1 MLKKGSGRCK
11 FSAGDV
17 FENRVSG
24 LEGRSEFLPHK
35 RGVELPCEQEVEYF
49 ATSSLLGLAT
59 KYYAGSGFFF
69 PSGRQRVISHVFCS
83 VTFKHS
89 ILFCFNLRT
98 LNHILEYWRVR
109 NEQRRAP

>member
-1 MLKKGSGRCK
+1 MLKRGCDRCK

-24 LEGRSEFLPHK
+24 LEGRSEFLQHK

-49 ATSSLLGLAT
+49 AASSLFGLAT
-59 KYYAGSGFFF
+59 KYYASSGFFF

-89 ILFCFNLRT
+89 ILLCFNLRT
-98 LNHILEYWRVR
+98 LNLILELWSIR
-109 NEQRRAP
+109 NEQRPAP